1 MRKLTNKHIADINV
15 LMLTLIA
22 EYAEDM
28 RRSVDDADIVIMH
41 TNDIVYNT
49 RVLVEFNAEFNVLK
63 LYKDI
68 LIQDTIVREH
78 FSEVLDYI
86 TSSNL
91 INADFYA

>member
-28 RRSVDDADIVIMH
+28 RRSVDDADIVIMY